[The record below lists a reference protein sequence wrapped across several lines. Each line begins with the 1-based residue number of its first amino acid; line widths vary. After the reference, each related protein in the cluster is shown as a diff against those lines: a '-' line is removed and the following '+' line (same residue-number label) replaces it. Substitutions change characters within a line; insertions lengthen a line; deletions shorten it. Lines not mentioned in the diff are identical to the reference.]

1 MRDNKKA
8 EGPRIN
14 SIKYSFHRIV
24 TTLNTYERVLT
35 NRRIHLHVLW
45 VLNGI
50 IGLGWNLLLF
60 GEDGILQRRFISQCF
75 RNAPS
80 GF

>member
-50 IGLGWNLLLF
+50 IGLGVEFPIIRRRWNIAEAF
-60 GEDGILQRRFISQCF
+60 Y
-75 RNAPS
+75 
-80 GF
+80 